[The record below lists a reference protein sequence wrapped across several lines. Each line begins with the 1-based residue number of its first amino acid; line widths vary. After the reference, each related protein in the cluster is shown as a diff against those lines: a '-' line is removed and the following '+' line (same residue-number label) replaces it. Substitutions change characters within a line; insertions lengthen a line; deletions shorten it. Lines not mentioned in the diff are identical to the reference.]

1 MTTMTYRAPN
11 RQLPSLSELKNN
23 LKYALTDV
31 FGTMLGRFPEIADKI
46 ELVTGLS
53 AIVGFGG
60 NISGFLALHSIPEN
74 ACDIAGTMLGMRFAA
89 VDDIVCDAMGE
100 VVNMLAGSLKKYSS
114 ANGELFKISIPTIVW
129 GSSYSTRAPKNA
141 QQILIGVKSSASLF
155 TVQLVVNTNP

>member
-1 MTTMTYRAPN
+1 MSTMIHKKTN
-11 RQLPSLSELKNN
+11 LPIPTISELKNN

-31 FGTMLGRFPEIADKI
+31 FGTMLGRFPEILNEA

-60 NISGFLALHSIPEN
+60 NISGFLALHSVPEN
-74 ACDIAGTMLGMRFAA
+74 ACDIAGGMLGMRFSA

-114 ANGELFKISIPTIVW
+114 VNGELFKISIPTIVW
-129 GSSYSTRAPKNA
+129 GSSYSTHAPKNSE
-141 QQILIGVKSSASLF
+141 QILIGVKSAESLF
-155 TVQLVVNTNP
+155 TLQLVVNTNA